1 MGVRDFDYNKTIE
14 TKKLVYKGIYK
25 DKMMFLALFFVMF
38 ISVLILSYM
47 IFQSF
52 FDNADSRITDYI
64 MAFLIPLIL
73 ISSTL
78 LWGYYLINR
87 DRLKEIPIKLKTE
100 HAKSLF
106 IEAAETLNWR
116 VDMITKNYILFA
128 RNYNK
133 FFNESHS
140 ILLIVFPDKKIYFN
154 SINYEYPKPA
164 RFSLNYEEFV
174 YEYQKLEKQIS

>member
-1 MGVRDFDYNKTIE
+1 MGMADFDYNKTIE
-14 TKKLVYKGIYK
+14 TKKLVYKGIFK
-25 DKMMFLALFFVMF
+25 DKMIFLAMFLGVF

-100 HAKSLF
+100 HAKLLF

-116 VDMITKNYILFA
+116 VDMITTNYILFTT
-128 RNYNK
+128 NYK
-133 FFNESHS
+133 FFHESQS
-140 ILLIVFPDKKIYFN
+140 ILLIEFPDKKIYFN
-154 SINYEYPKPA
+154 SINYEYQKPA
-164 RFSLNYEEFV
+164 RFSFNYEELV
-174 YEYQKLEKQIS
+174 YEYQKLEKHIS